1 MRWSRRNLSGER
13 ARLCGSCASGFL
25 KPSPSPGLNQW
36 EQATRKGGGVGTA
49 LRLALPSLPEE
60 GQACCMILKGSLG
73 EKAESHVAEAGLRL
87 LR

>member
-1 MRWSRRNLSGER
+1 M
-13 ARLCGSCASGFL
+13 
-25 KPSPSPGLNQW
+25 
-36 EQATRKGGGVGTA
+36 GTA

-87 LR
+87 LRQLKTTVNSGSISQVLGSRVCAVTAGWAV

>member
-1 MRWSRRNLSGER
+1 M
-13 ARLCGSCASGFL
+13 
-25 KPSPSPGLNQW
+25 
-36 EQATRKGGGVGTA
+36 GTA